1 MLTDIQKT
9 ILIKSVDVRLKN
21 GEDVSSIFKSY
32 KNLSESEKKEILSQ
46 CSIEYEL
53 TLDETKQKKINE
65 LSTICKNK
73 IESGVTIQ
81 IDSVD
86 ETFSYGIESGDQGN
100 IDDIFNLAISTGLSQ
115 PYHCNGGNCKLYTV
129 QQISELYVACKVLKA
144 KETTYFN
151 QMKQYILELNNKD
164 TIESITYGQE
174 LTGIY
179 LENYNA
185 MMAQSQAIIQALS
198 ASGLNITEGTE
209 NE

>member
-21 GEDVSSIFKSY
+21 GENVSYIFKSY
-32 KNLSESEKKEILSQ
+32 KNLYENKKKEILSQ

-53 TLDETKQKKINE
+53 TLDEAKRKKINE
-65 LSTICKNK
+65 LSQICKEN
-73 IESGVTIQ
+73 IENGVTIK
-81 IDSVD
+81 IDDVN
-86 ETFSYGIESGDQGN
+86 ETFSYSIESGDQGN

-185 MMAQSQAIIQALS
+185 MMAQSQEIINALTKK
-198 ASGLNITEGTE
+198 GLSL
-209 NE
+209 

>member
-32 KNLSESEKKEILSQ
+32 KNLSETEKKEILSQ

-53 TLDETKQKKINE
+53 TLDEAKRKKINE
-65 LSTICKNK
+65 LSQICKEN
-73 IESGVTIQ
+73 IENGVTIK
-81 IDSVD
+81 IDDVN
-86 ETFSYGIESGDQGN
+86 ETFSYSIESGDQGN

-185 MMAQSQAIIQALS
+185 MMAQSQEIINALTKK
-198 ASGLNITEGTE
+198 GLSL
-209 NE
+209 

>member
-185 MMAQSQAIIQALS
+185 MMAQSQEIINALTTK
-198 ASGLNITEGTE
+198 GLSL
-209 NE
+209 

>member
-21 GEDVSSIFKSY
+21 GEDVSTIFKSY
-32 KNLSESEKKEILSQ
+32 KNLSENEKKDILSK

-53 TLDETKQKKINE
+53 TLDETKRKKINE
-65 LSTICKNK
+65 LSRICKEN
-73 IESGVTIQ
+73 IENGVTIK
-81 IDSVD
+81 IDDVD

-115 PYHCNGGNCKLYTV
+115 PYHCNNGNCKLYTV

-151 QMKQYILELNNKD
+151 QMKQYIMELDDKD
-164 TIESITYGQE
+164 TIEAITYGQE
-174 LTGIY
+174 LTGVY

-185 MMAQSQAIIQALS
+185 MMTQSQEIINAL
-198 ASGLNITEGTE
+198 AAKGLSL
-209 NE
+209 